1 MFSEALKQALLITGF
16 VFAMMVAGDTVWGS
30 VFVFLFILACFMV
43 ISRLTSSLLHKLNRH
58 ALDLDRAI
66 DAETSTGK
74 VCIPDSVRSS
84 KLYTAMTGQRMPA
97 LNERLELIVESG
109 DKLPIRWKPEA
120 PSFSTM
126 DDKWWEDGSEGEPEE
141 EPGELDP
148 LDD

>member
-1 MFSEALKQALLITGF
+1 
-16 VFAMMVAGDTVWGS
+16 
-30 VFVFLFILACFMV
+30 
-43 ISRLTSSLLHKLNRH
+43 
-58 ALDLDRAI
+58 
-66 DAETSTGK
+66 
-74 VCIPDSVRSS
+74 
-84 KLYTAMTGQRMPA
+84 MPA